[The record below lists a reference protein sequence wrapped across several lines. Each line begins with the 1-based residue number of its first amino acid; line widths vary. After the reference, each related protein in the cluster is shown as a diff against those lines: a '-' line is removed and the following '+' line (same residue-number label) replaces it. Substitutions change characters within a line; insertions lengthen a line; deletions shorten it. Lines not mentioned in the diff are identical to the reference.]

1 MEIASRMAFRAKGT
15 TAPNPNVGAIIVKD
29 GKIISRG
36 WTGKNGRPHAEFN
49 AIKRIKNKKKLNGAT
64 LYCTLEPCSH
74 KGKTGPCAD
83 LILKHGFKNV
93 FISSIDKNK
102 VVDGKGIQ
110 KLKQN
115 NVNVKFL
122 RNKKINLFNNIFFNS
137 INKKKPFLT
146 LKIASTIDSK
156 IATSNFESKWITSKA
171 SRLIGHSLRFR
182 NDCLLT
188 TSQTVL
194 KDNPLLDCRLDG
206 LESYSPDI
214 FILDREL
221 KIDLTKKVFRKKN
234 RKIFILHNIF
244 STKIKSQR
252 YKKKKIELISVSQ
265 NNGFLDIKEV
275 LKKITDYGY
284 QSILV
289 EGGGKISASLLSN
302 NLVDKIYWFKASKFI
317 GQEGISAIEKLGIH
331 NMKSIKKFN
340 LSKVI
345 KLEDDTLNIF
355 IKK

>member
-49 AIKRIKNKKKLNGAT
+49 AIQRAKSKKKLNGAT

-74 KGKTGPCAD
+74 KGKTGPCVD
-83 LILKHGFKNV
+83 LILKHGIKNV
-93 FISSIDKNK
+93 YISSIDKNK
-102 VVDGKGIQ
+102 IINGKGVK
-110 KLKQN
+110 KLKRY
-115 NVNVKFL
+115 NVNVKFI
-122 RNKKINLFNNIFFNS
+122 RNKKINLMNNIFFNS
-137 INKKKPFLT
+137 VNKKRPFLT

-194 KDNPLLDCRLDG
+194 KDNPMLDCRLDG

-221 KIDLTKKVFRKKN
+221 KIDLTKKVFRKNN
-234 RKIFILHNIF
+234 RKIFILHNIIP
-244 STKIKSQR
+244 TKIKSLR

-265 NNGFLDIKEV
+265 NNGSLDIKEI

>member
-115 NVNVKFL
+115 NVNVKFI

-171 SRLIGHSLRFR
+171 SRLMGHSLRFR

-234 RKIFILHNIF
+234 RKIFILHNIIP
-244 STKIKSQR
+244 TKIKSLR

-265 NNGFLDIKEV
+265 NNGSLDIKEV

-289 EGGGKISASLLSN
+289 EGGGKISASLLSH

-317 GQEGISAIEKLGIH
+317 GQEGISAIDKLGIH
-331 NMKSIKKFN
+331 DMKSIKKFN
-340 LSKVI
+340 LSKII

-355 IKK
+355 IKR

>member
-1 MEIASRMAFRAKGT
+1 M
-15 TAPNPNVGAIIVKD
+15 
-29 GKIISRG
+29 
-36 WTGKNGRPHAEFN
+36 
-49 AIKRIKNKKKLNGAT
+49 
-64 LYCTLEPCSH
+64 
-74 KGKTGPCAD
+74 
-83 LILKHGFKNV
+83 
-93 FISSIDKNK
+93 
-102 VVDGKGIQ
+102 
-110 KLKQN
+110 
-115 NVNVKFL
+115 
-122 RNKKINLFNNIFFNS
+122 
-137 INKKKPFLT
+137 T

-234 RKIFILHNIF
+234 RKIFILHNIIP
-244 STKIKSQR
+244 TKIKSLR

-265 NNGFLDIKEV
+265 NNGSLDIKEV

-317 GQEGISAIEKLGIH
+317 GQEGISAIEALGIH
-331 NMKSIKKFN
+331 DMKSIKKFN
-340 LSKVI
+340 LLKVI

>member
-115 NVNVKFL
+115 NVNVKFI

-221 KIDLTKKVFRKKN
+221 T
-234 RKIFILHNIF
+234 
-244 STKIKSQR
+244 
-252 YKKKKIELISVSQ
+252 
-265 NNGFLDIKEV
+265 
-275 LKKITDYGY
+275 
-284 QSILV
+284 
-289 EGGGKISASLLSN
+289 
-302 NLVDKIYWFKASKFI
+302 
-317 GQEGISAIEKLGIH
+317 
-331 NMKSIKKFN
+331 
-340 LSKVI
+340 
-345 KLEDDTLNIF
+345 
-355 IKK
+355 

>member
-115 NVNVKFL
+115 NVNVKFI

-156 IATSNFESKWITSKA
+156 IAISNFESKWITSKA

-234 RKIFILHNIF
+234 RKIFILHNIIP
-244 STKIKSQR
+244 TKIKSLR

-265 NNGFLDIKEV
+265 NNGSLDIKEV

>member
-15 TAPNPNVGAIIVKD
+15 TAPNPNVGAVIVND
-29 GKIISRG
+29 GKIIARG
-36 WTGKNGRPHAEFN
+36 WTGKYGRPHAEFN
-49 AIKRIKNKKKLNGAT
+49 AIQRANNRKKLNGAT

-74 KGKTGPCAD
+74 KGKTGPCVD
-83 LILKHGFKNV
+83 LILKHGIKNV
-93 FISSIDKNK
+93 YISSIDKNK
-102 VVDGKGIQ
+102 IINGKGVK
-110 KLKQN
+110 KLKRY
-115 NVNVKFL
+115 NVNVKFI
-122 RNKKINLFNNIFFNS
+122 RNKKINLINNIFFNS
-137 INKKKPFLT
+137 LNKKRPFLT

-171 SRLIGHSLRFR
+171 SRLIGHSLRLR

-194 KDNPLLDCRLDG
+194 KDNPLLDCRLEG
-206 LESYSPDI
+206 LEDYSPDI
-214 FILDREL
+214 FIIDREL
-221 KIDLTKKVFRKKN
+221 KIDLSKRIFKNKN
-234 RKIFILHNIF
+234 RKVFILHSNNL
-244 STKIKSQR
+244 SKIKTSKYR
-252 YKKKKIELISVSQ
+252 KNNIKLISVSQ
-265 NNGFLDIKEV
+265 IDGFLEIREI
-275 LKKITDYGY
+275 LEKISDYGY
-284 QSILV
+284 HSILV
-289 EGGGKISASLLSN
+289 EGGGRISASLLSN
-302 NLVDKIYWFKASKFI
+302 NLVDNIYWFKASKFI

>member
-49 AIKRIKNKKKLNGAT
+49 AIKRIKNKRKLNGAT

-115 NVNVKFL
+115 NINVKFI

-234 RKIFILHNIF
+234 RKIFILHNNF

>member
-1 MEIASRMAFRAKGT
+1 MKLV
-15 TAPNPNVGAIIVKD
+15 N
-29 GKIISRG
+29 
-36 WTGKNGRPHAEFN
+36 WT
-49 AIKRIKNKKKLNGAT
+49 
-64 LYCTLEPCSH
+64 Y
-74 KGKTGPCAD
+74 
-83 LILKHGFKNV
+83 
-93 FISSIDKNK
+93 KNK

>member
-102 VVDGKGIQ
+102 FVDGKGIQ

-115 NVNVKFL
+115 NVNVKFI

-221 KIDLTKKVFRKKN
+221 KIDLSKKVFRKNN
-234 RKIFILHNIF
+234 RKIFILHNIIP
-244 STKIKSQR
+244 TKIKSLR

-265 NNGFLDIKEV
+265 NNGSLDIKEV

-302 NLVDKIYWFKASKFI
+302 NLVDNIYWFKASKFI

>member
-102 VVDGKGIQ
+102 FVDGKGIQ

-115 NVNVKFL
+115 NVNVKFI
-122 RNKKINLFNNIFFNS
+122 RNNKINLFNNIFFNS

-171 SRLIGHSLRFR
+171 SRLIGHLLRFR

-194 KDNPLLDCRLDG
+194 KDNPMLDCRLDG

-221 KIDLTKKVFRKKN
+221 KIDLTKKVFRKNN
-234 RKIFILHNIF
+234 RKIFILHNIIP
-244 STKIKSQR
+244 TKIKSLR

-265 NNGFLDIKEV
+265 NNGSLDIKEI

>member
-15 TAPNPNVGAIIVKD
+15 TAPNPSVGAIIVKD

-36 WTGKNGRPHAEFN
+36 WTGRNGRPHAEFN
-49 AIKRIKNKKKLNGAT
+49 VIQRIKNKKKLIGAT

-83 LILKHGFKNV
+83 LILKHGFKKV

-102 VVDGKGIQ
+102 IVDGKGIK

-115 NVNVKFL
+115 NVNVKFV
-122 RNKKINLFNNIFFNS
+122 RNKKINLINNIFFNS

-156 IATSNFESKWITSKA
+156 IATANFESKWITSKA

-194 KDNPLLDCRLDG
+194 KDNPLLDCRLEG
-206 LESYSPDI
+206 LENYSPDI

-221 KIDLTKKVFRKKN
+221 KIDLSKRIFKKKF
-234 RKIFILHNIF
+234 RKIFILHNIKPLKF
-244 STKIKSQR
+244 NSIK
-252 YKKKKIELISVSQ
+252 YKKKKIELIPISQ
-265 NNGFLDIKEV
+265 SNDSLDIKEV
-275 LKKITDYGY
+275 LKKIADYGY

-302 NLVDKIYWFKASKFI
+302 NLVDNIYWFKASKFI
-317 GQEGISAIEKLGIH
+317 GQEGISAIDKLGID

>member
-83 LILKHGFKNV
+83 LILKHGFKNI

-115 NVNVKFL
+115 NVNVKFI
-122 RNKKINLFNNIFFNS
+122 RNKKINLINNIFFNS

-194 KDNPLLDCRLDG
+194 KDNPLLDCRLEG

-221 KIDLTKKVFRKKN
+221 KVDLTNKIFKKKN
-234 RKIFILHNIF
+234 RKIFILHNIIP
-244 STKIKSQR
+244 TKIKSLR

-265 NNGFLDIKEV
+265 NNGSLDIKEV

-317 GQEGISAIEKLGIH
+317 GQEGISAIDKLGIH
-331 NMKSIKKFN
+331 DMKSIKKFN
-340 LSKVI
+340 LSKII

-355 IKK
+355 IKR

>member
-64 LYCTLEPCSH
+64 LYSTLEPCSH

-115 NVNVKFL
+115 NVNVKFI

-194 KDNPLLDCRLDG
+194 KDNPLLDCRLEG
-206 LESYSPDI
+206 LENYSPDI

-221 KIDLTKKVFRKKN
+221 KIDLSKNIFKKKN
-234 RKIFILHNIF
+234 RKVFILHNIDPK
-244 STKIKSQR
+244 KIKSAR
-252 YKKKKIELISVSQ
+252 YKKKKIELISISKS
-265 NNGFLDIKEV
+265 NGYLDIRKV
-275 LKKITDYGY
+275 LRKIADYGY

-289 EGGGKISASLLSN
+289 EGGGKISASVLSN
-302 NLVDKIYWFKASKFI
+302 NLVDNIYWFKASKFI

-331 NMKSIKKFN
+331 DMKSIKKFK
-340 LSKVI
+340 LSKVT
-345 KLEDDTLNIF
+345 KLEDNTLNIF

>member
-15 TAPNPNVGAIIVKD
+15 TAPNPNVGAVIVKD
-29 GKIISRG
+29 GKIIARG
-36 WTGKNGRPHAEFN
+36 WTGKYGRPHAEFN
-49 AIKRIKNKKKLNGAT
+49 AIQRANNTKKLNGAT

-74 KGKTGPCAD
+74 KGKTGPCVD
-83 LILKHGFKNV
+83 LILKHGIKNV
-93 FISSIDKNK
+93 YISSIDKNEIIN
-102 VVDGKGIQ
+102 GKGVK
-110 KLKQN
+110 KLKRY
-115 NVNVKFL
+115 NVNVKFI
-122 RNKKINLFNNIFFNS
+122 RNKKINLINNIFFNS
-137 INKKKPFLT
+137 LNKKRPFLT

-194 KDNPLLDCRLDG
+194 KDNPLLDCRLEG
-206 LESYSPDI
+206 LEDYSPDI
-214 FILDREL
+214 FIIDREL
-221 KIDLTKKVFRKKN
+221 KIDLSKRIFKNKN
-234 RKIFILHNIF
+234 RKVFILHSNNL
-244 STKIKSQR
+244 SKIKTSKYR
-252 YKKKKIELISVSQ
+252 KNNIKLISVSQ
-265 NNGFLDIKEV
+265 IDGFLEIREI
-275 LKKITDYGY
+275 LEKISDYGY
-284 QSILV
+284 HSILV
-289 EGGGKISASLLSN
+289 EGGGRISASLLSN
-302 NLVDKIYWFKASKFI
+302 NLVDNIYWFKASKFI

>member
-1 MEIASRMAFRAKGT
+1 MEIASRMAFRAKGI

-29 GKIISRG
+29 GKILSRG

-74 KGKTGPCAD
+74 KGKTGPCTE
-83 LILKHGFKNV
+83 LILKYGFKNV
-93 FISSIDKNK
+93 FISSVDKNK
-102 VVDGKGIQ
+102 IVDGKGIK

-115 NVNVKFL
+115 NLNVKFV
-122 RNKKINLFNNIFFNS
+122 RNKKVNLVNNIFFNA

-194 KDNPLLDCRLDG
+194 KDNPLLDCRLEG
-206 LESYSPDI
+206 LENYSPDI

-221 KIDLTKKVFRKKN
+221 KIDLSKNIFKKKN
-234 RKIFILHNIF
+234 RKVFILHNIDPK
-244 STKIKSQR
+244 KIKSAK
-252 YKKKKIELISVSQ
+252 YKKKKIELISISKS
-265 NNGFLDIKEV
+265 NEYLDIRKV
-275 LKKITDYGY
+275 LRKIADYGY

-289 EGGGKISASLLSN
+289 EGGGKISASVLSN
-302 NLVDKIYWFKASKFI
+302 NLVDNIYWFKASKFI

-331 NMKSIKKFN
+331 DMKSIKKFN
-340 LSKVI
+340 LSKVT
-345 KLEDDTLNIF
+345 KLEDNTLNIF

>member
-115 NVNVKFL
+115 NVNVKFI

-156 IATSNFESKWITSKA
+156 IAISNFESKWITSKA

-234 RKIFILHNIF
+234 RKIFILHNIIP
-244 STKIKSQR
+244 TKIKSLR

-265 NNGFLDIKEV
+265 NNGSLDIKEV

-302 NLVDKIYWFKASKFI
+302 NLADKIYWFKASKFI

>member
-49 AIKRIKNKKKLNGAT
+49 AIKRIKNKKKLNGAA

-74 KGKTGPCAD
+74 KGNTGPCAD
-83 LILKHGFKNV
+83 LILKHGLKNV

-115 NVNVKFL
+115 NVNVKFI
-122 RNKKINLFNNIFFNS
+122 RNKKINLINNIFFNS

-194 KDNPLLDCRLDG
+194 KDNPLLDCRLEG

-214 FILDREL
+214 LILDREL
-221 KIDLTKKVFRKKN
+221 KVDLTNKIFKKKN
-234 RKIFILHNIF
+234 RKIFILHNIIP
-244 STKIKSQR
+244 TKIKSLR

-265 NNGFLDIKEV
+265 NNGSLDIKEV

-289 EGGGKISASLLSN
+289 EGGGKISASLLSH

-317 GQEGISAIEKLGIH
+317 GQEGISAIDKLGIH
-331 NMKSIKKFN
+331 DMKSIKKFN
-340 LSKVI
+340 LSKII

-355 IKK
+355 IKR

>member
-29 GKIISRG
+29 GKILSRG

-49 AIKRIKNKKKLNGAT
+49 AIKRIKNKKKLNGTT

-74 KGKTGPCAD
+74 KGKTGPCTE
-83 LILKHGFKNV
+83 LILKYGFKNV
-93 FISSIDKNK
+93 FISSVDKNK
-102 VVDGKGIQ
+102 IVDGKGIK

-115 NVNVKFL
+115 NLNVKFV
-122 RNKKINLFNNIFFNS
+122 RNKKVNLVNNIFFNA

-194 KDNPLLDCRLDG
+194 KDNPLLDCRLEG
-206 LESYSPDI
+206 LENYSPDI

-221 KIDLTKKVFRKKN
+221 KIDLSKNIFKKKN
-234 RKIFILHNIF
+234 RKIFILHNIDPK
-244 STKIKSQR
+244 KIKSAK
-252 YKKKKIELISVSQ
+252 YKKKKIELISISQ
-265 NNGFLDIKEV
+265 SNGSLNIKEV
-275 LKKITDYGY
+275 LKKIADYGY

-302 NLVDKIYWFKASKFI
+302 DLVDNIYWFKASKFI

-331 NMKSIKKFN
+331 DMKSIKKFN
-340 LSKVI
+340 LSKVT
-345 KLEDDTLNIF
+345 KLEDNTLNIF

>member
-36 WTGKNGRPHAEFN
+36 WTGKKGRPHAEFN

-74 KGKTGPCAD
+74 KGKTGPCSD

-115 NVNVKFL
+115 NVNVKFI

-221 KIDLTKKVFRKKN
+221 KIDLTNKVFRKKN
-234 RKIFILHNIF
+234 RKIFILHNIIP
-244 STKIKSQR
+244 TKIKSLR

-265 NNGFLDIKEV
+265 NNGSLDIKEV

-345 KLEDDTLNIF
+345 KFEDDTLNIF

>member
-36 WTGKNGRPHAEFN
+36 WTGKDGRPHAEVN
-49 AIKRIKNKKKLNGAT
+49 AIKRANNKKKLNGAT

-83 LILKHGFKNV
+83 LILKLGIKNV
-93 FISSIDKNK
+93 YISSIDKNK
-102 VVDGKGIQ
+102 VVNGKGIQ
-110 KLKQN
+110 KLKRN
-115 NVNVKFL
+115 NVNVKFTI
-122 RNKKINLFNNIFFNS
+122 NKKINLINNIFFNS
-137 INKKKPFLT
+137 VNKKIPFLT

-156 IATSNFESKWITSKA
+156 IATSNFESKWITSNA
-171 SRLIGHSLRFR
+171 SRLIGHSLRLR

-194 KDNPLLDCRLDG
+194 KDNPLLDCRLEG
-206 LESYSPDI
+206 LEDYSPDI
-214 FILDREL
+214 FIIDREL
-221 KIDLTKKVFRKKN
+221 KIDLSKRIFKKKN
-234 RKIFILHNIF
+234 RKVFILHSNNL
-244 STKIKSQR
+244 SKIKLSKYR
-252 YKKKKIELISVSQ
+252 KNNIKLISVSQ
-265 NNGFLDIKEV
+265 IDGFLETREILE
-275 LKKITDYGY
+275 KISDYGY
-284 QSILV
+284 HSILV

-302 NLVDKIYWFKASKFI
+302 NLVDNIYWFKASKFI

-331 NMKSIKKFN
+331 NIKSIKKFN
-340 LSKVI
+340 LLKVI

>member
-115 NVNVKFL
+115 NVNVKFI

-221 KIDLTKKVFRKKN
+221 KIDLTKKVFRKNN
-234 RKIFILHNIF
+234 RKIFILHNIIP
-244 STKIKSQR
+244 TKIKSLR

-265 NNGFLDIKEV
+265 NNGSLDIKEV

>member
-15 TAPNPNVGAIIVKD
+15 TAPNPSVGAIIVKD

-36 WTGKNGRPHAEFN
+36 WTGRNGRPHAEFN
-49 AIKRIKNKKKLNGAT
+49 AIQRIKNKKKLNGAT

-74 KGKTGPCAD
+74 KGKTAPCAD
-83 LILKHGFKNV
+83 LILKYRFKDV

-102 VVDGKGIQ
+102 IVDGKGIE
-110 KLKQN
+110 KLKLN
-115 NVNVKFL
+115 NVNVKFV
-122 RNKKINLFNNIFFNS
+122 RNKKINLINNIFFNS

-156 IATSNFESKWITSKA
+156 IATYNFESKWITSIA

-194 KDNPLLDCRLDG
+194 TDNPLLDCRLEG

-221 KIDLTKKVFRKKN
+221 KIDFSKKIFKKKN
-234 RKIFILHNIF
+234 RKIFILHNITP
-244 STKIKSQR
+244 TKIKSAK
-252 YKKKKIELISVSQ
+252 YKKKRIELISISQ
-265 NNGFLDIKEV
+265 KNGSLDIKEV
-275 LKKITDYGY
+275 IKKIVDYGY

-340 LSKVI
+340 LLKVT
-345 KLEDDTLNIF
+345 KLEDNTLNIF
-355 IKK
+355 VKK

>member
-83 LILKHGFKNV
+83 LILKHGFKNI

-115 NVNVKFL
+115 NVNVKFI

-234 RKIFILHNIF
+234 RKIFILHNIIP
-244 STKIKSQR
+244 TKIKSLR
-252 YKKKKIELISVSQ
+252 YKKKKIELISISQ
-265 NNGFLDIKEV
+265 NNGSLNIKEV
-275 LKKITDYGY
+275 LEKITDYGY

-317 GQEGISAIEKLGIH
+317 GQEGISAIENLGIH
-331 NMKSIKKFN
+331 DMKSIKKFN

>member
-74 KGKTGPCAD
+74 KGKTGPCSD
-83 LILKHGFKNV
+83 LILKHGIKNV

-115 NVNVKFL
+115 NINVKFI
-122 RNKKINLFNNIFFNS
+122 RNKKINLINNIFFNS

-171 SRLIGHSLRFR
+171 SRLIGHLLRFR

-188 TSQTVL
+188 TSQTAL
-194 KDNPLLDCRLDG
+194 KDNPLLDCRLEG

-221 KIDLTKKVFRKKN
+221 KIDLTKKVFRKNN
-234 RKIFILHNIF
+234 RKIFILHNIIP
-244 STKIKSQR
+244 TKIKSLR

-265 NNGFLDIKEV
+265 NNGSLDIKEV

-331 NMKSIKKFN
+331 DMKSIKKFN